1 MHFVCMGTVTVQM
14 LWGTLVGEYVKV
26 LLIADL

>member
-1 MHFVCMGTVTVQM
+1 VCMGTVTVQM